1 MRLFKEYFCKTIAIV
16 LLCIYCLHT
25 SSCAGTKGSPSGG
38 PKDTLAPVVVGLYP
52 DSNATGFPLSDGEI
66 EIKFNEYVQIKDA
79 SKHILLSPPQKKT
92 VKTRIRN
99 KSVIVSFQEP
109 LDSNRTYSLAFG
121 NAIVDNNEGN
131 PLYGYSYS
139 FSTGSNID
147 SLMLS
152 GTVVDATTLFP
163 IEGATVALYS
173 NAKDSTVMLQL
184 PDAIART
191 DKWGYFTVRNVKAIP
206 YKVYS
211 FVDGNN
217 NNMYDRGSET
227 IAFLD
232 TAVTPVNVMQ
242 KGMPE
247 LVYTDPLDTLASL
260 ARPSQVQLSIF
271 KEKATN
277 QFIKEY
283 KRPTRR
289 SAYIKFN
296 ASYAQIDSFAIAGI
310 EPERII
316 RQFNITEDSLSFWI
330 KEGNQLDDTLVL
342 GIKYHKTDTSGNLS
356 PFTEHLRFVAPFE
369 KKDDK
374 KSQKL
379 DIRKDLLEFEI
390 LADKTK
396 VEQDGIVIKFK
407 EPLYEMHNDSISFT
421 MKTPKGIE
429 SNVEYSLT
437 QDTLDLCSYIIKP
450 EIQFV
455 KGNDYSIYF
464 PFATFKDINGFT
476 NDSTVTNISLPTDDN
491 MSSITLEIS
500 GVTNRYIVELVTKT
514 RDKVFRKYIINS
526 DCELLFPYLQRGE
539 YSIRITEDKNNNGL
553 FDSGDVLLGVQPE
566 KVVLYKLQ
574 NGKEIIQLSEKTDL
588 TQSIDLAEYFG
599 KKLIENEEN

>member
-1 MRLFKEYFCKTIAIV
+1 MRYFKEYICKALAIV
-16 LLCIYCLHT
+16 LLGIYCLHT

-52 DSNATGFPLSDGEI
+52 DSNATGFPVTRGEI

-109 LDSNRTYSLAFG
+109 LDSNQTYSLAFG

-139 FSTGSNID
+139 FSTGNEID

-163 IEGATVALYS
+163 VEGATVALYV
-173 NAKDSTVMLQL
+173 NAKDSTVMQEL
-184 PDAIART
+184 PAAVART
-191 DKWGYFTVRNVKAIP
+191 DKWGYFTVRNLKAIP
-206 YKVYS
+206 YNVYA

-232 TAVTPVNVMQ
+232 TVVTPVKVMHN
-242 KGMPE
+242 GMRE
-247 LVYTDPLDTLASL
+247 LTYTDPKDTLASL
-260 ARPSQVQLSIF
+260 SRPSELQLSLF

-277 QFIKEY
+277 QFIKDY

-289 SAYIKFN
+289 GSYIKFN
-296 ASYAQIDSFAIAGI
+296 AANVQIDSFAITGI
-310 EPERII
+310 APERII
-316 RQFNITEDSLSFWI
+316 RQFNITNDSLAFWI
-330 KEGNQLDDTLVL
+330 KEGNKLDDTLLL
-342 GIKYHKTDTSGNLS
+342 GIKYYKTDTAGILTPAVENLK
-356 PFTEHLRFVAPFE
+356 FIAPIE

-374 KSQKL
+374 KNQKSEK
-379 DIRKDLLEFEI
+379 RKDLLEFEI
-390 LADKTK
+390 HADKTK
-396 VEQDGIVIKFK
+396 VEQEGVVIKFK
-407 EPLYEMHNDSISFT
+407 EPLYEMHQDSISFK

-429 SNVEYSLT
+429 SNVVYSLA
-437 QDTLDLCSYIIKP
+437 QDTLDLCTYVIRP
-450 EIQFV
+450 QEQFV
-455 KGNDYSIYF
+455 KGNDYSLYF

-476 NDSTVTNISLPTDDN
+476 NDSTVTSISLPTDDN
-491 MSSITLEIS
+491 LSSITLEIS
-500 GVTNRYIVELVTKT
+500 NVNSRYIVELVTKT

-553 FDSGDVLLGVQPE
+553 FDPGDVLLGIQPE
-566 KVVLYKLQ
+566 KVVLYKLP
-574 NGKEIIQLSEKTDL
+574 NGKEIMQLNEKTDL
-588 TQSIDLAEYFG
+588 TQDIDLSEYFG
-599 KKLIENEEN
+599 IKPTENENN